1 VCSSDLD
8 IEVRQGREVGRGDVI
23 GTVGNS
29 GLSAGPHLHYEVLFN
44 GEAVN
49 PVNFFFLELN
59 PEAYDRM
66 IMISKN
72 SGQSFD

>member
-1 VCSSDLD
+1 MPIWMKSKSDRAGPLS
-8 IEVRQGREVGRGDVI
+8 RGDVI
-23 GTVGNS
+23 GTVGNT

-49 PVNFFFLELN
+49 PVNFFFLELD
-59 PEAYDRM
+59 PVAYEQM